1 MEDRTM
7 ASSSAKIRPKP
18 CRRLLILTAAVPA
31 LLLLG
36 GCHYHGAHGGYGG
49 YGGYGAHRGYGAY
62 GGHGY
67 YVKKKRAFHGHYKGY
82 GYGKGYGYPAYYK
95 YHRGRKHRRYDD
107 D

>member
-1 MEDRTM
+1 MS
-7 ASSSAKIRPKP
+7 SSSAKIRPKTS
-18 CRRLLILTAAVPA
+18 RRLLMLAVAVPA

-36 GCHYHGAHGGYGG
+36 GCHYHGAHGGYG
-49 YGGYGAHRGYGAY
+49 AY

-67 YVKKKRAFHGHYKGY
+67 YVKKKRVYRGHYKGY
-82 GYGKGYGYPAYYK
+82 GYGKGYGHPAYYK